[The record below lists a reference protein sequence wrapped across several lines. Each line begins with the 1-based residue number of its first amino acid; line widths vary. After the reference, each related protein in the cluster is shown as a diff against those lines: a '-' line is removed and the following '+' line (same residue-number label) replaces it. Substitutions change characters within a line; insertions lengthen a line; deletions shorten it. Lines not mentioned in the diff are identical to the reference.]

1 MKTTIDTYFKGFIHF
16 LRKQRNG
23 TQELTSIVQKKPFTG
38 IFQEKNSMCRK
49 FQIARGRKYE
59 DI

>member
-23 TQELTSIVQKKPFTG
+23 THAGTDFHCAKKTIHGYFPG
-38 IFQEKNSMCRK
+38 EK
-49 FQIARGRKYE
+49 QHVP
-59 DI
+59 